1 VNLPQP
7 ASYQVA
13 RLGATIFVRATGLAN
28 MKNAP
33 MLDLFL
39 QSEIEQDAK
48 LVCIDLSVCAGMD
61 STFMGVLVGYAQ
73 LLGAR
78 GGKLVVVN
86 PSEGNLRLLDMLGV
100 SAVLP
105 VLQRVERADL
115 EFVNL
120 PASPT
125 LGPMQRMELV
135 RRAHHHLVAISDDN
149 RAKFA
154 AFIQALE
161 ADLARVQNQGTQGR
175 PPSGH

>member
-1 VNLPQP
+1 MNQPQP
-7 ASYQVA
+7 ASYQIA
-13 RLGATIFVRATGLAN
+13 RMGATIFVRAVGLAN

-39 QSEIEQDAK
+39 QSEIEQEARM
-48 LVCIDLSVCAGMD
+48 VCIDLSVCAGMD

-73 LLGAR
+73 LLGTR

-86 PSEGNLRLLDMLGV
+86 PSDGNLRLLDMLGV

-105 VLQRVERADL
+105 VIRRTERAEL

-125 LGPMQRMELV
+125 LGPMQRLELV

-149 RAKFA
+149 RAKFS
-154 AFIQALE
+154 AFLQALE
-161 ADLARVQNQGTQGR
+161 ADLAKVADPGR
-175 PPSGH
+175 PPTPG